1 MPTETSEP
9 VSLHGSTLLGS
20 GKTVAAVV
28 VVAPGVAAVVVASLA
43 ADTPFLVVVAR
54 GATTGTE
61 GAEGAFFL
69 DDCGLEVLASDLPA
83 VVLVD
88 GA

>member
-1 MPTETSEP
+1 M
-9 VSLHGSTLLGS
+9 
-20 GKTVAAVV
+20 AAVA
-28 VVAPGVAAVVVASLA
+28 VAPGVAAVVVASLA
-43 ADTPFLVVVAR
+43 VDTPFLVVVAR